1 MNPPSRRIVLRSAL
15 GVGTLSTAAALTS
28 VDTASAASGSE
39 EGVDWLNVMDAPFN
53 ATGNGTTDDTAAIQA
68 AISALGS
75 GGGTVYLPA
84 PAVGYL
90 LDSSALTVATPGTVL
105 RGDGP
110 ENTKLLIGSGFSGTA
125 AVELTA
131 YNCQVRDLS
140 INGASSTTT
149 SNPACNAVDISGV
162 RRCKVSDVAFFNVN
176 GWAIKAEAT
185 AAGGSSNPLGTQIS
199 QVFMNA
205 CAGGVYF
212 IGNLQQNYAVNS
224 QLTDIQFYLGGVTS
238 GTSANLDAI
247 RIEDS
252 WDVLVEN
259 AIVWMSNGT
268 GSALHIKGHC
278 AASFITNLDA
288 LGPQTGPCVLIED
301 GTTAPPS
308 SPQNVQIQ
316 GGVIQQGSPGLEITG
331 GAYQVH
337 ISTSRF
343 IHNQTHGITVAG
355 SNQPIHIH
363 DCMFDDNGLSAATSD
378 ATNYDINWSG
388 TGQGS
393 VTNSWFG
400 SSVVAAG
407 AGVAGVA
414 ASINVASA
422 GQAVLVQSA
431 AFQGTGASSANWF
444 TNLPAGVLEASSGAI
459 NFPTTVSLSNGTRPA
474 ALEPSAAANTAL
486 AVNVAGAQGYD
497 AWRLLGDGSQ
507 QWGPGTGVRDT
518 ALARGSN
525 GGLQLTQPSALVE
538 TIGGLV
544 QAQLST
550 TTVANTTTPTAL
562 TSFSVPAN
570 DPSAGS
576 VYRLRGYGVYS
587 TTGTP
592 TLAFTLAW
600 GGTSVSSVP
609 AVTLP
614 SSVTGATFSY
624 EAELVFRSS
633 TTVVGMLRILID
645 TSKTTD
651 AAATYVGASSAAV
664 TVTTSSA
671 NALAVK
677 ATWGTASSANSI
689 ALVGGSVERVA

>member
-105 RGDGP
+105 RGDGA

-149 SNPACNAVDISGV
+149 GNPACNAVDISGV
-162 RRCKVSDVAFFNVN
+162 RRCKVIDVAFFYVN

-199 QVFMNA
+199 QVFMSA

-212 IGNLQQNYAVNS
+212 FGNSQQNYAVNS

-268 GSALHIKGHC
+268 GSALHIKGNC

-301 GTTAPPS
+301 GATIPPS

-343 IHNQTHGITVAG
+343 INNQTHGITVAG

-363 DCMFDDNGLSAATSD
+363 DCMFDDNGAGAGATKPD
-378 ATNYDINWSG
+378 PNYDINWSG

-400 SSVVAAG
+400 SAVVATAIP
-407 AGVAGVA
+407 GVQ

-431 AFQGTGASSANWF
+431 AFQGSGASSANWF
-444 TNLPAGVLEASSGAI
+444 TNVPAGVLEASSGAI
-459 NFPTTVSLSNGTRPA
+459 NFPTTVTLSNGTRPA
-474 ALEPSAAANTAL
+474 ALQPSAAANTAL
-486 AVNVAGAQGYD
+486 AVNVAGAQSFD

-507 QWGPGTGVRDT
+507 QWGPGTGARDT
-518 ALARGSN
+518 TLARGSN
-525 GGLQLTQPSALVE
+525 GGLQLTQPSALVG
-538 TIGGLV
+538 TIGGVV

-550 TTVANTTTPTAL
+550 TTVANTTAPTAL
-562 TSFSVPAN
+562 TSFSVPAH

-592 TLAFTLAW
+592 TLAFTLSW
-600 GGTSVSSVP
+600 GGTAVASVP
-609 AVTLP
+609 GVTLP

-633 TTVVGMLRILID
+633 TTVVGMLRVLID
-645 TSKTTD
+645 TSKSTD
-651 AAATYVGASSAAV
+651 AAATYVGASSSAV

-671 NALAVK
+671 GALAVS

-689 ALVGGSVERVA
+689 ALVGGSVERIA